1 MNWAWLTSKFNV
13 TKLRLLH
20 YTCLVYYRYFTYLAT
35 HGDKTRFNV
44 ELATSEAS
52 QCSDLLTQAQHH
64 VITARQIDME
74 ERLVRQKQE
83 DDRAAFKRLQ
93 EEERKRLEEERTR
106 TKEELL
112 IKRQEYKEKT
122 KNAMLFSESFSEK
135 KKGSFCF
142 ELTISVLWFHILK
155 CIMTT

>member
-1 MNWAWLTSKFNV
+1 M
-13 TKLRLLH
+13 
-20 YTCLVYYRYFTYLAT
+20 
-35 HGDKTRFNV
+35 
-44 ELATSEAS
+44 EAS

-74 ERLVRQKQE
+74 ERLIRQKQE

-93 EEERKRLEEERTR
+93 EDERKRLEEERNR

-122 KNAMLFSESFSEK
+122 KNALLFSESFGEK
-135 KKGSFCF
+135 KKGSFICF
-142 ELTISVLWFHILK
+142 VITTSV
-155 CIMTT
+155 